1 MSLHAYQQGSRNRY
15 RSRSLGRFQRPHG
28 RCALSPHAY
37 KTIEEPRRVE
47 GLTRDEICNRY
58 LRKVLLIARR
68 IADRLPSD
76 SAIGVDDLSGWGA
89 IGLLE
94 AFDRFDPEQNIKFST
109 FAEYR
114 IRGAMVD
121 ALRTHDS
128 FSRRRR
134 QLAKRIDATRQELRG
149 KTGKEPEPLECA
161 RKLGMT
167 LDQYHEAL
175 GKVRSIQHVSLLASD
190 DDGRPLTEILPS
202 QTRSPDDAHDREE
215 TRRLLR
221 QAVNELGDRERQ
233 VILMYYGKQMS
244 GAEIAAVYGVTVSRI
259 SQILSSARRRLRQ
272 KLKHQLSFDDLDKGR
287 NRP

>member
-1 MSLHAYQQGSRNRY
+1 MA
-15 RSRSLGRFQRPHG
+15 
-28 RCALSPHAY
+28 PHAY
-37 KTIEEPRRVE
+37 KTIEEQQPRRVE
-47 GLTRDEICNRY
+47 GLTRDEICDRY

-76 SAIGVDDLSGWGA
+76 SAIGVDDLAGWGA

-114 IRGAMVD
+114 IRGSMVD

-134 QLAKRIDATRQELRG
+134 QLAKRIEGVKQQLRG
-149 KTGKEPEPLECA
+149 RTGEEPEPVACA
-161 RKLGMT
+161 KELGMS
-167 LDQYHEAL
+167 LEQYHEAL
-175 GKVRSIQHVSLLASD
+175 GKVRAVQHVSLMAND
-190 DDGRPLTEILPS
+190 DEGRPLTEIIPS
-202 QTRSPDDAHDREE
+202 NTRAPDDEHARAE
-215 TRRLLR
+215 TRRVLSS
-221 QAVNELGDRERQ
+221 AVSELPERERQ
-233 VILMYYGKQMS
+233 IILMYYGKQMS

-259 SQILSSARRRLRQ
+259 SQILSAGRKRLRH
-272 KLKHQLSFDDLDKGR
+272 KLKDKISFDDLDQRR

>member
-1 MSLHAYQQGSRNRY
+1 MRG
-15 RSRSLGRFQRPHG
+15 HG
-28 RCALSPHAY
+28 RCPLTPHAY
-37 KTIEEPRRVE
+37 KNVEEPRRVE
-47 GLTRDEICNRY
+47 GLTRDEICTRY

-76 SAIGVDDLSGWGA
+76 SAIGQEDLAGWGA

-94 AFDRFDPEQNIKFST
+94 AFDRFDPSQNIKFST

-134 QLAKRIDATRQELRG
+134 QLAKRIDATRRMLRG
-149 KTGKEPEPLECA
+149 RTGAEPTPAACA
-161 RKLGMT
+161 RELGMT
-167 LDQYHEAL
+167 VDQYHEAL

-190 DDGRPLTEILPS
+190 DDGRPLTEIIPS
-202 QTRSPDDAHDREE
+202 NTRPPDDEHDREE
-215 TRRLLR
+215 TRALLR
-221 QAVNELGDRERQ
+221 KAVQELGDRERQ
-233 VILMYYGKQMS
+233 VVLMYYAKQMS

-259 SQILSSARRRLRQ
+259 SQILSAARRRLRQ
-272 KLKHQLSFDDLDKGR
+272 KLKPHLTPQDLDQR
-287 NRP
+287 ENRP

>member
-1 MSLHAYQQGSRNRY
+1 MA
-15 RSRSLGRFQRPHG
+15 
-28 RCALSPHAY
+28 APHAY
-37 KTIEEPRRVE
+37 KTIEQPRRVE

-58 LRKVLLIARR
+58 MRKVLLIARR

-76 SAIGVDDLSGWGA
+76 SAIGVDDLAGWGA

-94 AFDRFDPEQNIKFST
+94 AFDRFDPDQKIKFST

-134 QLAKRIDATRQELRG
+134 QLAKRIDAVRHQLRG
-149 KTGKEPEPLECA
+149 RTGVDPEPIACA
-161 RKLGMT
+161 RELGMT
-167 LDQYHEAL
+167 LEQYHEAL
-175 GKVRSIQHVSLLASD
+175 GKVRSVTHVSLMAND
-190 DDGRPLTEILPS
+190 DEGRPLTEVIPS
-202 QTRSPDDAHDREE
+202 ETRAPDDEHDREE
-215 TRRLLR
+215 TRTLLR
-221 QAVNELGDRERQ
+221 NAVNELGDRERQ

-244 GAEIAAVYGVTVSRI
+244 GAEIAAVYGVTVSRV
-259 SQILSSARRRLRQ
+259 SQILSAARRTLRG
-272 KLKHQLSFDDLDKGR
+272 KLDGQITFDDLDKGR